1 MNTKF
6 LIRGSRVSDVLEKLS
21 NGRYNS
27 LRLKYDKSREE
38 KETIINES
46 EGVYVITKRGRKVIV
61 AAKGHQ
67 IYVNFVC
74 KGKYTNSPCMWCKTL
89 IQDDPIGLPVGNM
102 KMIVVDSNTRLIC
115 YIEDLYCTFECLY
128 ASFQMFYSRKDC
140 YDNSEEMILHLF
152 NMIYPGEI
160 LEPADDW
167 RVLKSNNGWMST
179 EQFKEKTHRFV
190 DTGKIILVPIKR
202 IYELTQ

>member
-6 LIRGSRVSDVLEKLS
+6 LIRGTCIDSILDKL
-21 NGRYNS
+21 NRGKYNDLK
-27 LRLKYDKSREE
+27 LRYDKSREE

-46 EGVYVITKRGRKVIV
+46 EGVSVITKRGRKVIV

-67 IYVNFVC
+67 MYVSFVSR
-74 KGKYTNSPCMWCKTL
+74 GKYKNAPCMWCRTS
-89 IQDDPIGLPVGNM
+89 IQDNPIGLPVGNM
-102 KMIVVDSNTRLIC
+102 EMIVVDNHTRLIC

-140 YDNSEEMILHLF
+140 YISSEEMILHLF
-152 NMIYPGEI
+152 DMIHPGEI

-179 EQFKEKTHRFV
+179 EQFKEGTHRFV